1 MIWEYANRL
10 GCAGCRRFHSRIRRY
25 SRFLVK
31 SMLEALLSSRTT
43 VCNMLGYST
52 AVSLLFHSIKQNRT
66 HSMWNLIRHWTLV
79 LWRKI
84 ISFAKIPPS
93 TWMKMHSVLLV
104 ISRTWIRSIS
114 SSAFNSIEIIYTK
127 SMINLVLVVFKTN
140 TKHRFIFTCLAS
152 IICCCNLS
160 IVLFAKAFCI
170 WYSQFE
176 CSNILPNTNLAH
188 TTTTTIQIEILNSEN
203 FFLLLA
209 HAHFEQHS
217 ALYFS
222 SSAQPLRAFIK
233 VKCTKEGNGAHCM
246 ENVTGF
252 RNKP

>member
-79 LWRKI
+79 LRWKI

-104 ISRTWIRSIS
+104 IPRTCYSKHIVERLQFNRNYLHKINDKSGACRFQNQHETSIYLYMFGEHHLLLQSEHRSICQS
-114 SSAFNSIEIIYTK
+114 ILHLIFSIWMLQHSTKYQSGTHNNNNNS
-127 SMINLVLVVFKTN
+127 N
-140 TKHRFIFTCLAS
+140 
-152 IICCCNLS
+152 
-160 IVLFAKAFCI
+160 
-170 WYSQFE
+170 W
-176 CSNILPNTNLAH
+176 NIKFRKLLPIAGPCTFRAALGA
-188 TTTTTIQIEILNSEN
+188 
-203 FFLLLA
+203 LLL
-209 HAHFEQHS
+209 
-217 ALYFS
+217 LLCPTTS
-222 SSAQPLRAFIK
+222 SIHKSQMHERRQRSPLHGKRDRIQ
-233 VKCTKEGNGAHCM
+233 E
-246 ENVTGF
+246 
-252 RNKP
+252 

>member
-1 MIWEYANRL
+1 M
-10 GCAGCRRFHSRIRRY
+10 RIREQIGLCRLPSIPFSHTSLFEILGEKY
-25 SRFLVK
+25 AGSASVFQNNCLQHAGLFNRRQCIVPFNQAKSHTFNVK
-31 SMLEALLSSRTT
+31 FDSALNTRAEMENNFF
-43 VCNMLGYST
+43 C
-52 AVSLLFHSIKQNRT
+52 QNAT
-66 HSMWNLIRHWTLV
+66 INV
-79 LWRKI
+79 NE
-84 ISFAKIPPS
+84 
-93 TWMKMHSVLLV
+93 MHSVLLV

-127 SMINLVLVVFKTN
+127 SMINLMLVVFKTN

-233 VKCTKEGNGAHCM
+233 VKCTKEGNAAHCM